1 MASFWSKVWAG
12 RAFFFVMPSGV
23 NSNGVA
29 EQEGGFLMTR
39 QFLQIVGHVVFGA
52 ILICSVAPVFAQ
64 QGPGEPKNAG
74 EPKSAEEAA
83 GGGPPPQII
92 RKEESPP
99 PHLCAGC
106 VAPMFTEG
114 SKGSLSPYGRI
125 ELDGIYSTRNT
136 NPLDPQQF
144 NGYGTAA
151 GRQDNHSSTLN
162 PRYSVF
168 GLRADRTDGVHT
180 LAGVVEADFYGQ
192 SDSGNNL
199 VPRLR
204 LAYMKYSPN
213 NGKTSFV
220 VGQDWNPIM
229 SLLTDDIDFSIMGY
243 TGNLWQRIPQITVR
257 QKFSDNFEGLLTVM
271 RFERGL
277 SNCCGN
283 NQVRPTPGTTGGVG
297 GGPGSTQSFND
308 PVQMPYFAARF
319 AYNGT
324 GSLAGTMIALNG
336 AYRYYRS
343 APILSSA
350 GTPTSV
356 SAAFTSGRDIN
367 SYLVGL
373 EAVHQL
379 SKQLRLM
386 WELAYGQALGN
397 EWFRWNQ
404 DLNWSTGAPVRT
416 MTTWFQLSYAHSRD
430 YTFLFG
436 YGIDNPNDKDLIG
449 SINAYGTAPG
459 SVGYNSSI
467 QYLSNQRT
475 YLTAIHPIWADLVMG
490 FEWQHFWTNWA
501 QPTTYFSKASNQAD
515 MFTLSAWYNF

>member
-1 MASFWSKVWAG
+1 M
-12 RAFFFVMPSGV
+12 
-23 NSNGVA
+23 A

-39 QFLQIVGHVVFGA
+39 QLVRRAGQMLLGALFL
-52 ILICSVAPVFAQ
+52 CSAVPVFAQ
-64 QGPGEPKNAG
+64 QGAG
-74 EPKSAEEAA
+74 ESKSAEEAA
-83 GGGPPPQII
+83 GGGQII
-92 RKEESPP
+92 RKEDDPIA
-99 PHLCAGC
+99 HLCAGC
-106 VAPMFTEG
+106 VAPMFTQG
-114 SKGSLSPYGRI
+114 SKGSLTPYGRI

-151 GRQDNHSSTLN
+151 GRQGNHSSTLN
-162 PRYSVF
+162 PRYSVI

-199 VPRLR
+199 LPRLR
-204 LAYMKYSPN
+204 LAYAKYSPN
-213 NGKTSFV
+213 NGKTTV
-220 VGQDWNPIM
+220 TIGQDWNPIM
-229 SLLTDDIDFSIMGY
+229 SLLSDNIDFSIMGY
-243 TGNLWQRIPQITVR
+243 TGNLWQRLPQITVR
-257 QKFSDNFEGLLTVM
+257 QKIGENFEGLLTVM

-283 NQVRPTPGTTGGVG
+283 TQVRPTPTEGAVG
-297 GGPGSTQSFND
+297 GGPGSTAAFND
-308 PVQMPYFAARF
+308 PVQMPYFGTRW
-319 AYNGT
+319 AYTGT
-324 GSLAGTMIALNG
+324 GSLTGTMLAVNG

-343 APILSSA
+343 AP
-350 GTPTSV
+350 TPVGVLATP
-356 SAAFTSGRDIN
+356 GRDIN
-367 SYLVGL
+367 SYVVGL

-379 SKQLRLM
+379 AKQLRLM

-416 MTTWFQLSYAHSRD
+416 MTSWFQLSYAHSRD

-436 YGIDNPNDKDLIG
+436 YGIDNPLDRDLKG
-449 SINAYGTAPG
+449 SINAYGAAG
-459 SVGYNSSI
+459 NNSSI

-475 YLTAIHPIWADLVMG
+475 YLTAIHPVWADLVMG

-501 QPTTYFSKASNQAD
+501 QSTSFAGKASNQAD

>member
-1 MASFWSKVWAG
+1 MRSRLKNVGFVIVFLLIMA
-12 RAFFFVMPSGV
+12 
-23 NSNGVA
+23 
-29 EQEGGFLMTR
+29 
-39 QFLQIVGHVVFGA
+39 
-52 ILICSVAPVFAQ
+52 VFATEIPVLAQ
-64 QGPGEPKNAG
+64 VKEQTAG
-74 EPKSAEEAA
+74 EES
-83 GGGPPPQII
+83 GGGRET
-92 RKEESPP
+92 RKMEDVEPAVN
-99 PHLCAGC
+99 LCAGC
-106 VAPMFTEG
+106 LTPLYTKE
-114 SKGSLSPYGRI
+114 SKGAITPYGRI

-151 GRQDNHSSTLN
+151 GRQGNSSSTLN

-168 GLRADRTDGVHT
+168 GIRADRTDGKST
-180 LAGVVEADFYGQ
+180 LAGVVEVDFYGQ

-199 VPRLR
+199 LPRLR

-213 NGKTSFV
+213 NNRTTFTI
-220 VGQDWNPIM
+220 GQDWNPIM
-229 SLLTDDIDFSIMGY
+229 GLLTDNIDFSIMGY

-257 QKFSDNFEGLLTVM
+257 HKFSDNVEALLTVM

-283 NQVRPTPGTTGGVG
+283 NQVRPTPGVGGNG

-308 PVQMPYFAARF
+308 PVQMPYFGTRF

-324 GSLAGTMIALNG
+324 GTMAGTMIAANA

-343 APILSSA
+343 APVLSSA

-356 SAAFTSGRDIN
+356 SAAFQSGKDIN

-373 EAVHQL
+373 EAVHQITKKL
-379 SKQLRLM
+379 KFM
-386 WELAYGQALGN
+386 GELAFGQALGN

-404 DLNWSTGAPVRT
+404 DLNWLTGSPVRT
-416 MTTWFQLSYAHSRD
+416 TTAWFQLSYAHSRD

-436 YGIDNPNDKDLIG
+436 YGIDNPLDSDLKG

-459 SVGYNSSI
+459 STGYNSSI

-475 YLTAIHPIWADLVMG
+475 YLTAIHPIWADMMMG

-501 QPTTYFSKASNQAD
+501 QPTTYFAKASNQAD

>member
-1 MASFWSKVWAG
+1 LNSSTLAIVLLWFATIL
-12 RAFFFVMPSGV
+12 AIGV
-23 NSNGVA
+23 
-29 EQEGGFLMTR
+29 
-39 QFLQIVGHVVFGA
+39 
-52 ILICSVAPVFAQ
+52 PVLAQ
-64 QGPGEPKNAG
+64 VPERPPGE
-74 EPKSAEEAA
+74 EA
-83 GGGPPPQII
+83 GGGRET
-92 RKEESPP
+92 RKMEDVEPAVNI
-99 PHLCAGC
+99 CAGC
-106 VAPMFTEG
+106 ITPIFTQG
-114 SKGSLSPYGRI
+114 SKGTLTPYGRI

-151 GRQDNHSSTLN
+151 GRQGNHSSTLN

-168 GLRADRTDGVHT
+168 GLRADRTDGVST
-180 LAGVVEADFYGQ
+180 LSGVVEADFYGQ

-199 VPRLR
+199 LPRLR

-213 NGKTSFV
+213 NGRTSFT

-229 SLLTDDIDFSIMGY
+229 GLLTDNIDFSIMGY

-257 QKFSDNFEGLLTVM
+257 HKFSDSFEGLLTVM

-283 NQVRPTPGTTGGVG
+283 TQARPTPGVGGNG
-297 GGPGSTQSFND
+297 GGPGSTTAFND
-308 PVQMPYFAARF
+308 PVQMPYFATRF

-343 APILSSA
+343 APTSNGVGA
-350 GTPTSV
+350 GPTFAS
-356 SAAFTSGRDIN
+356 FTSGRDIN
-367 SYLVGL
+367 SYLVGV

-379 SKQLRLM
+379 TKRLKLM

-404 DLNWSTGAPVRT
+404 DLNWTTGAPVRT

-436 YGIDNPNDKDLIG
+436 YGIDNPLDRDLKG

-459 SVGYNSSI
+459 SAGYNSSI

-475 YLTAIHPIWADLVMG
+475 YLTAIHPVWSDFVMG
-490 FEWQHFWTNWA
+490 LEWQHFWTNWA
-501 QPTTYFSKASNQAD
+501 QPDTYFAKASNQAD

>member
-1 MASFWSKVWAG
+1 MRSSVRIPGWAITVILLG
-12 RAFFFVMPSGV
+12 
-23 NSNGVA
+23 
-29 EQEGGFLMTR
+29 T
-39 QFLQIVGHVVFGA
+39 VFA
-52 ILICSVAPVFAQ
+52 MEAPVVAQ
-64 QGPGEPKNAG
+64 VQEKAAG
-74 EPKSAEEAA
+74 EEA
-83 GGGPPPQII
+83 GGGRET
-92 RKEESPP
+92 RKLEDVEPAVNI
-99 PHLCAGC
+99 CAGC
-106 VAPMFTEG
+106 IAPLFTKG
-114 SKGSLSPYGRI
+114 SKGTLTPYGRI

-151 GRQDNHSSTLN
+151 GRQGNSSSTLN

-168 GLRADRTDGVHT
+168 GLRADRTDGVST
-180 LAGVVEADFYGQ
+180 LAGVVEMDFYGQ

-199 VPRLR
+199 LPRLR
-204 LAYMKYSPN
+204 LAYLKYSPN
-213 NGKTSFV
+213 NNKTIFT

-229 SLLTDDIDFSIMGY
+229 GLLSDNIDFSIMGY

-257 QKFSDNFEGLLTVM
+257 QKFSDNFEGLVTVM

-283 NQVRPTPGTTGGVG
+283 TQVRTTTDTGGNG
-297 GGPGSTQSFND
+297 GGPGSTSAFND
-308 PVQMPYFAARF
+308 PVQMPYFGTRF
-319 AYNGT
+319 AFNGT
-324 GSLAGTMIALNG
+324 GKMAGTMLAVNG
-336 AYRYYRS
+336 AYRWYRS
-343 APILSSA
+343 AP
-350 GTPTSV
+350 TPTGV
-356 SAAFTSGRDIN
+356 LATPGKDIS

-379 SKQLRLM
+379 AKQLRLT

-404 DLNWSTGAPVRT
+404 DLNWSTGNPVRALT
-416 MTTWFQLSYAHSRD
+416 SWFQLSYAYSRD

-436 YGIDNPNDKDLIG
+436 YGIDNPLDSDLKG
-449 SINAYGTAPG
+449 SINAYGTTPG
-459 SVGYNSSI
+459 STGYNSSI

-475 YLTAIHPIWADLVMG
+475 YLTAIHPIWSDFVMG

-501 QPTTYFSKASNQAD
+501 QPTTYSAKASNQAD

>member
-1 MASFWSKVWAG
+1 MRQLVRRAG
-12 RAFFFVMPSGV
+12 H
-23 NSNGVA
+23 
-29 EQEGGFLMTR
+29 
-39 QFLQIVGHVVFGA
+39 IVFGA
-52 ILICSVAPVFAQ
+52 ILLCNAMPVLAQ
-64 QGPGEPKNAG
+64 V
-74 EPKSAEEAA
+74 SAEEAA
-83 GGGPPPQII
+83 GGGQII
-92 RKEESPP
+92 RKEKDEPP
-99 PHLCAGC
+99 AHLCAGC
-106 VAPMFTEG
+106 VAPMFTQG
-114 SKGSLSPYGRI
+114 SKGTLTPYGRI

-151 GRQDNHSSTLN
+151 GRQGNHSSTLN

-180 LAGVVEADFYGQ
+180 LTGVVEADFYGQ

-213 NGKTSFV
+213 NGKTSFTI
-220 VGQDWNPIM
+220 GQDWNPIM
-229 SLLTDDIDFSIMGY
+229 SLLSDNIDFAIMGY
-243 TGNLWQRIPQITVR
+243 TGNLWNRIPQITIR
-257 QKFSDNFEGLLTVM
+257 QKFSENFEGLLTVM

-283 NQVRPTPGTTGGVG
+283 TQSRTVPSGGNG
-297 GGPGSTQSFND
+297 GGPGSTTAFND
-308 PVQMPYFAARF
+308 PVQMPYFGARF

-324 GSLAGTMIALNG
+324 GNMAGTMVALNA

-343 APILSSA
+343 APTSNGVGA
-350 GTPTSV
+350 GPTFAS
-356 SAAFTSGRDIN
+356 FQSGKDIN

-379 SKQLRLM
+379 AKQLRLM
-386 WELAYGQALGN
+386 WEVAYGQALGN

-404 DLNWSTGAPVRT
+404 DLNWLTGTPVRT
-416 MTTWFQLSYAHSRD
+416 FTSWFQLSYAYSKD

-436 YGIDNPNDKDLIG
+436 YGIDNPLDRDLKG
-449 SINAYGTAPG
+449 SIDAYGTTVG

-475 YLTAIHPIWADLVMG
+475 YLTAIHPIWADFTMG

-501 QPTTYFSKASNQAD
+501 QPTTYAGKASNQAD

>member
-1 MASFWSKVWAG
+1 
-12 RAFFFVMPSGV
+12 
-23 NSNGVA
+23 
-29 EQEGGFLMTR
+29 MTR
-39 QFLQIVGHVVFGA
+39 QYVRSAGQVVFGV
-52 ILICSVAPVFAQ
+52 ILMCSAVPVFGQ
-64 QGPGEPKNAG
+64 V
-74 EPKSAEEAA
+74 SAEEAA
-83 GGGPPPQII
+83 GGGQII
-92 RKEESPP
+92 RKEEKPP
-99 PHLCAGC
+99 AHLCAGC
-106 VAPMFTEG
+106 VSPMFTEG
-114 SKGSLSPYGRI
+114 SKGSITPYGRI

-151 GRQDNHSSTLN
+151 GRQGNSSSTLN
-162 PRYSVF
+162 PRYSVI

-180 LAGVVEADFYGQ
+180 LSGVVEADFYGQ

-199 VPRLR
+199 LPRLR

-213 NGKTSFV
+213 NGKTSV
-220 VGQDWNPIM
+220 TIGQDWNPIM

-243 TGNLWQRIPQITVR
+243 TGNLWNRIPQITVR
-257 QKFSDNFEGLLTVM
+257 QKFGENFEGLLTVM

-283 NQVRPTPGTTGGVG
+283 TQVRPTPAEGGNG
-297 GGPGSTQSFND
+297 GGPGSTNAFND
-308 PVQMPYFAARF
+308 PVQIPYFGARF

-343 APILSSA
+343 APTSNGVGA
-350 GTPTSV
+350 GPTFAS
-356 SAAFTSGRDIN
+356 FTSGRDIN
-367 SYLVGL
+367 SYVVGL

-379 SKQLRLM
+379 AKQLRLM
-386 WELAYGQALGN
+386 WEVAYGQALGN

-404 DLNWSTGAPVRT
+404 DLNWLTGAPVRT
-416 MTTWFQLSYAHSRD
+416 MTTWFQLSYAYSRD

-436 YGIDNPNDKDLIG
+436 YGIDNPLDRDLKG

-459 SVGYNSSI
+459 SIGYNSSI

-475 YLTAIHPIWADLVMG
+475 YLTAIHPIWADLTMG

-501 QPTTYFSKASNQAD
+501 QPDTYTAKASNQAD

>member
-1 MASFWSKVWAG
+1 MRCRLLGLVLA
-12 RAFFFVMPSGV
+12 
-23 NSNGVA
+23 
-29 EQEGGFLMTR
+29 
-39 QFLQIVGHVVFGA
+39 IVFISLTIVLATEVQV
-52 ILICSVAPVFAQ
+52 LAQ
-64 QGPGEPKNAG
+64 AAG
-74 EPKSAEEAA
+74 EEA
-83 GGGPPPQII
+83 GGGRET
-92 RKEESPP
+92 RKMEDVEPAVNI
-99 PHLCAGC
+99 CAGC
-106 VAPMFTEG
+106 ITPIFTTG
-114 SKGSLSPYGRI
+114 SKGTITPYGRI

-151 GRQDNHSSTLN
+151 GRQGNSSSTLN
-162 PRYSVF
+162 PRYSVI
-168 GLRADRTDGVHT
+168 GLRADRTDGKNT

-192 SDSGNNL
+192 SDTGNNL
-199 VPRLR
+199 LPRLR
-204 LAYMKYSPN
+204 LAYAKYSPN
-213 NGKTSFV
+213 NNKTTFV
-220 VGQDWNPIM
+220 IGQDWNPIM
-229 SLLTDDIDFSIMGY
+229 GLLTDNIDFSIMGY
-243 TGNLWQRIPQITVR
+243 TGNLWQRIPQVTVR
-257 QKFSDNFEGLLTVM
+257 HKFSDNFEGLLTVM

-283 NQVRPTPGTTGGVG
+283 TQARPTPGVGGNG
-297 GGPGSTQSFND
+297 GGPGSTTAFND
-308 PVQMPYFAARF
+308 PVQIPYFGTRW

-324 GSLAGTMIALNG
+324 GSMAGTMIAANA

-343 APILSSA
+343 APLFP
-350 GTPTSV
+350 GL
-356 SAAFTSGRDIN
+356 AANPATFTSGRDIN

-379 SKQLRLM
+379 AKTLRLS

-404 DLNWSTGAPVRT
+404 DLNWTTGAPVRT
-416 MTTWFQLSYAHSRD
+416 LTTWFQLSYAYSRD

-436 YGIDNPNDKDLIG
+436 YGIDNPNDKDLKG

-459 SVGYNSSI
+459 SAGYNSSI

-475 YLTAIHPIWADLVMG
+475 YLTAIHPVWSDLVMG

-501 QPTTYFSKASNQAD
+501 QPTTYFAKASNQAD

>member
-1 MASFWSKVWAG
+1 
-12 RAFFFVMPSGV
+12 
-23 NSNGVA
+23 
-29 EQEGGFLMTR
+29 MTR
-39 QFLQIVGHVVFGA
+39 QFLRRVGHIVFGA
-52 ILICSVAPVFAQ
+52 ILICNAAPVFAQ
-64 QGPGEPKNAG
+64 ESAG
-74 EPKSAEEAA
+74 EAA
-83 GGGPPPQII
+83 GGGQII
-92 RKEESPP
+92 RKEDKPIFY
-99 PHLCAGC
+99 CAGC

-114 SKGSLSPYGRI
+114 SKGGITPYGRI
-125 ELDGIYSTRNT
+125 ELDGSYSTRNT

-162 PRYSVF
+162 PRYSVI

-180 LAGVVEADFYGQ
+180 LTGVVEADFYGQ

-199 VPRLR
+199 LPRLR
-204 LAYMKYSPN
+204 LAYAKYSPN
-213 NGKTSFV
+213 NNKTTFV
-220 VGQDWNPIM
+220 IGQDWNPIM
-229 SLLTDDIDFSIMGY
+229 GLLTDNIDFSIMGY

-283 NQVRPTPGTTGGVG
+283 TQVRPTPGTGANG
-297 GGPGSTQSFND
+297 GGPGSTNAFND
-308 PVQMPYFAARF
+308 PVQMPYFATRF

-324 GSLAGTMIALNG
+324 GNLAGTMVAING

-343 APILSSA
+343 APLA
-350 GTPTSV
+350 GGGANP
-356 SAAFTSGRDIN
+356 ALFTSGRDIN

-379 SKQLRLM
+379 SKQLRFM

-436 YGIDNPNDKDLIG
+436 YGIDNPNDKDLKG

-459 SVGYNSSI
+459 SAGYNSSI

-475 YLTAIHPIWADLVMG
+475 YLTAIHPIWADLMMG
-490 FEWQHFWTNWA
+490 LEWQHFWTNWA

>member
-1 MASFWSKVWAG
+1 
-12 RAFFFVMPSGV
+12 
-23 NSNGVA
+23 
-29 EQEGGFLMTR
+29 MTR
-39 QFLQIVGHVVFGA
+39 LVRSAGYIVFGA
-52 ILICSVAPVFAQ
+52 VLVCNAVPVFAQ
-64 QGPGEPKNAG
+64 V
-74 EPKSAEEAA
+74 SAEEAA
-83 GGGPPPQII
+83 GGGQII
-92 RKEESPP
+92 RKEKEEPP
-99 PHLCAGC
+99 AHLCAGC
-106 VAPMFTEG
+106 VAPMFTQG
-114 SKGSLSPYGRI
+114 SKGTLTPYGRI

-151 GRQDNHSSTLN
+151 GRQGNHSSTLN

-213 NGKTSFV
+213 NGKTSFTI
-220 VGQDWNPIM
+220 GQDWNPIM
-229 SLLTDDIDFSIMGY
+229 GLLNDGIDFSIMGY

-283 NQVRPTPGTTGGVG
+283 NQVRPTPGVGAQG
-297 GGPGSTQSFND
+297 GGPGSTQAFND
-308 PVQMPYFAARF
+308 PVQMPYFGARF

-324 GSLAGTMIALNG
+324 GNMAGTMIALNG

-343 APILSSA
+343 APTLSAA
-350 GTPTSV
+350 GTPGPT

-379 SKQLRLM
+379 AKQLRLM
-386 WELAYGQALGN
+386 WEVAYGQALGN

-404 DLNWSTGAPVRT
+404 DLNWLTGAPVRT
-416 MTTWFQLSYAHSRD
+416 FTSWFQLSYAYSRD

-436 YGIDNPNDKDLIG
+436 YGIDNPLDRDLQG
-449 SINAYGTAPG
+449 SINAYGTTPGAPG
-459 SVGYNSSI
+459 TGYNSNI

-475 YLTAIHPIWADLVMG
+475 YVTAIHPIWADFTMG

-501 QPTTYFSKASNQAD
+501 QPTNYTGKASNQAD

>member
-1 MASFWSKVWAG
+1 
-12 RAFFFVMPSGV
+12 
-23 NSNGVA
+23 
-29 EQEGGFLMTR
+29 MTR
-39 QFLQIVGHVVFGA
+39 QLMRSAGPIVFGA
-52 ILICSVAPVFAQ
+52 ILMCSAVPVFAQ
-64 QGPGEPKNAG
+64 V
-74 EPKSAEEAA
+74 SAEEAA
-83 GGGPPPQII
+83 GGGQII
-92 RKEESPP
+92 RKEKEELPA
-99 PHLCAGC
+99 HLCAGC
-106 VAPMFTEG
+106 VAPMFTQG
-114 SKGSLSPYGRI
+114 SKGTLTPYGRI

-151 GRQDNHSSTLN
+151 GRQGNHSSTLN
-162 PRYSVF
+162 PRYSVI
-168 GLRADRTDGVHT
+168 GLRADRTDGVNT
-180 LAGVVEADFYGQ
+180 LSGVVEADFYGQ

-199 VPRLR
+199 LPRLR

-213 NGKTSFV
+213 NNKTTFTI
-220 VGQDWNPIM
+220 GQDWNPIM
-229 SLLTDDIDFSIMGY
+229 GLLTDNIDFSIMGY

-283 NQVRPTPGTTGGVG
+283 TQVRPTPAEGGNG
-297 GGPGSTQSFND
+297 GGPGSTTAFND
-308 PVQMPYFAARF
+308 PVQIPYFGARF

-343 APILSSA
+343 APTSNGVGA
-350 GTPTSV
+350 GPTFAS
-356 SAAFTSGRDIN
+356 FTSGRDIN
-367 SYLVGL
+367 SYLVGV

-379 SKQLRLM
+379 AKQLRLM

-404 DLNWSTGAPVRT
+404 DLNWLTGAPVRT
-416 MTTWFQLSYAHSRD
+416 MTTWFQLSYAYSRD

-436 YGIDNPNDKDLIG
+436 YGIDNPLDRDLKG
-449 SINAYGTAPG
+449 SLNAYGTAPG

-475 YLTAIHPIWADLVMG
+475 YVTAIHPIWADFVMG

-501 QPTTYFSKASNQAD
+501 QPDTYTAKASNQAD

>member
-1 MASFWSKVWAG
+1 MRCRLKDLTFAMVFLFLATE
-12 RAFFFVMPSGV
+12 MPV
-23 NSNGVA
+23 LA
-29 EQEGGFLMTR
+29 Q
-39 QFLQIVGHVVFGA
+39 VGEKA
-52 ILICSVAPVFAQ
+52 
-64 QGPGEPKNAG
+64 AG
-74 EPKSAEEAA
+74 EES
-83 GGGPPPQII
+83 GGGRET
-92 RKEESPP
+92 RKMEDVQPAVNI
-99 PHLCAGC
+99 CAGC
-106 VAPMFTEG
+106 ITPIFTHG
-114 SKGSLSPYGRI
+114 SKGTITPYGRI

-151 GRQDNHSSTLN
+151 GRQGNHSSTLN

-168 GLRADRTDGVHT
+168 GLRADRTDGVNT
-180 LAGVVEADFYGQ
+180 LTGVVEADFYGQ

-199 VPRLR
+199 LPRLR
-204 LAYMKYSPN
+204 LAYMRYSPN
-213 NGKTSFV
+213 NGKTSFTI
-220 VGQDWNPIM
+220 GQDWNPIM
-229 SLLTDDIDFSIMGY
+229 GLLTDNIDFSIMGY

-283 NQVRPTPGTTGGVG
+283 TQVRTTPAEGAVG
-297 GGPGSTQSFND
+297 GGPTSTAAFND
-308 PVQMPYFAARF
+308 PVQMPYFATRF

-324 GSLAGTMIALNG
+324 GTLAGTMIALNG

-343 APILSSA
+343 AP
-350 GTPTSV
+350 TPTGV
-356 SAAFTSGRDIN
+356 LQTPGKDIN

-379 SKQLRLM
+379 AKQLRLS

-436 YGIDNPNDKDLIG
+436 YG
-449 SINAYGTAPG
+449 
-459 SVGYNSSI
+459 
-467 QYLSNQRT
+467 
-475 YLTAIHPIWADLVMG
+475 
-490 FEWQHFWTNWA
+490 
-501 QPTTYFSKASNQAD
+501 
-515 MFTLSAWYNF
+515 

>member
-1 MASFWSKVWAG
+1 MTSQFVRSAG
-12 RAFFFVMPSGV
+12 H
-23 NSNGVA
+23 
-29 EQEGGFLMTR
+29 L
-39 QFLQIVGHVVFGA
+39 VFGA
-52 ILICSVAPVFAQ
+52 ILMCSVAPVFAQ
-64 QGPGEPKNAG
+64 Q
-74 EPKSAEEAA
+74 SAEEAA
-83 GGGPPPQII
+83 GGGQII
-92 RKEESPP
+92 RKEKEEPSP

-114 SKGSLSPYGRI
+114 SKGTLTPYGRI

-162 PRYSVF
+162 PRYSVI

-213 NGKTSFV
+213 NSKTTFTI
-220 VGQDWNPIM
+220 GQDWNPIM
-229 SLLTDDIDFSIMGY
+229 GLLNDAIDFSIMGY

-283 NQVRPTPGTTGGVG
+283 NQVRPTPGTTGGTG

-308 PVQMPYFAARF
+308 PVQMPYFGTRF

-324 GSLAGTMIALNG
+324 GNMAGTMLAVNG

-343 APILSSA
+343 APVLSGA
-350 GTPTSV
+350 GTPTIV
-356 SAAFTSGRDIN
+356 SGNFTSGRDIN
-367 SYLVGL
+367 SYVVGL

-379 SKQLRLM
+379 AKKLRLM
-386 WELAYGQALGN
+386 WEVAYGQALGN

-416 MTTWFQLSYAHSRD
+416 FTSWFQLSYAHSRD

-436 YGIDNPNDKDLIG
+436 YGIDNPLDRDLKG
-449 SINAYGTAPG
+449 SINAYGTTPG
-459 SVGYNSSI
+459 SIGYNSSI

-501 QPTTYFSKASNQAD
+501 QPTTYFAKASNQAD

>member
-1 MASFWSKVWAG
+1 
-12 RAFFFVMPSGV
+12 
-23 NSNGVA
+23 
-29 EQEGGFLMTR
+29 MTR
-39 QFLQIVGHVVFGA
+39 QLVRRAGHIVFGV
-52 ILICSVAPVFAQ
+52 ILLCSVAPVFAQ
-64 QGPGEPKNAG
+64 QSAGEPKNAG

-83 GGGPPPQII
+83 GGGQII
-92 RKEESPP
+92 RKEEQPP

-151 GRQDNHSSTLN
+151 GRQGNSSSTFN
-162 PRYSVF
+162 PRYSVI

-199 VPRLR
+199 LPRLR

-213 NGKTSFV
+213 NNKTTFT

-229 SLLTDDIDFSIMGY
+229 GLLNDAIDFSIMGY
-243 TGNLWQRIPQITVR
+243 TGNLWQRIPQVTVR

-271 RFERGL
+271 RFEKGL

-283 NQVRPTPGTTGGVG
+283 IQARPTPGTTGGNG
-297 GGPGSTQSFND
+297 GGPGSTNAFND
-308 PVQMPYFAARF
+308 PVQIPYFGARF

-324 GSLAGTMIALNG
+324 GNMAGTMIAANA

-343 APILSSA
+343 APLA
-350 GTPTSV
+350 PGQPGA
-356 SAAFTSGRDIN
+356 SAAVFTSGRDIN

-379 SKQLRLM
+379 AKQLRLM
-386 WELAYGQALGN
+386 WEVAYGQALGN

-416 MTTWFQLSYAHSRD
+416 FTSWFQLSYAYSRD

-436 YGIDNPNDKDLIG
+436 YGIDNPLDRDLKG
-449 SINAYGTAPG
+449 SINAYGTAVG
-459 SVGYNSSI
+459 SAGYNSSI

-475 YLTAIHPIWADLVMG
+475 YLTAIHPVWADLVMG
-490 FEWQHFWTNWA
+490 VEWQHFWTNWA
-501 QPTTYFSKASNQAD
+501 QPTTYFGKASNQAD